1 MKKTITLTFDVADLL
16 YIFTVAGVD
25 SQSGLV
31 LDKEKFLEKLDDSNF
46 IDILGNEMIDT
57 LRREAEM
64 ASDYFIENEDF
75 AELYIDE
82 DGEDC

>member
-31 LDKEKFLEKLDDSNF
+31 LDKEKFLEKLDDSDF

-75 AELYIDE
+75 AELYVE
-82 DGEDC
+82 GEDC